1 MSLRNEVNRPASL
14 NFLLILHLRFLR
26 LYYSTYKREECQ
38 ETPNLKGEQLVPQN
52 NLTATQKV
60 EWALNMVEAMA
71 LLHNHEK
78 GLIIH
83 GKFGSRLY
91 G

>member
-1 MSLRNEVNRPASL
+1 MADE
-14 NFLLILHLRFLR
+14 
-26 LYYSTYKREECQ
+26 
-38 ETPNLKGEQLVPQN
+38 LVPQN

-83 GKFGSRLY
+83 GKLGTRLY
-91 G
+91 A